1 MLNQVF
7 KLYYIILIP
16 ETLKKESKFSILLM
30 QKIVLKKDEKSLRY
44 MNLTCEFSTKDKVFI
59 VGLIFI
65 NIKTAFSKDNA

>member
-1 MLNQVF
+1 
-7 KLYYIILIP
+7 
-16 ETLKKESKFSILLM
+16 M